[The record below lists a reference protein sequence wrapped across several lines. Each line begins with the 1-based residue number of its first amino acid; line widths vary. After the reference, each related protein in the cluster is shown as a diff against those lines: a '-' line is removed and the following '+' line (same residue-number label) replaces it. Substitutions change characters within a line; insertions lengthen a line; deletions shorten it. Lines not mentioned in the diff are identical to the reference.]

1 MKSHV
6 NLFTTVLQ
14 EAGQSC
20 GVNTSVD
27 LKTINRRLSKEG
39 ESFLTITLPAYEKDL
54 LQALDR
60 GRISSD
66 LFTGFRHAGGF
77 PLLFSG
83 FLRKI
88 FDEHGRIRDT
98 SSGLVKAIRS
108 LRQVLLFLSKIEL
121 DSSPDRV
128 KKVLDSYKITD
139 AELSSNPD
147 DFTFAFESA
156 HVLGLRNAAK
166 ATFGYYLN
174 EIEQRLYEDTVFRG
188 FHGPGAVADHTGNNA
203 RWGLNR
209 WTERLESILPAE
221 STLSC
226 NLHDYL
232 DQEFLWLSEEQEPP
246 VRVVTVPKTMK
257 GPRVIAIEPAHMQ
270 YVQQGL
276 FSVMTEVLKQPNHN
290 RLRSIMGWDDQEP
303 NRELARDWRCYATV
317 DLSEASDRVSFALV
331 RHLFSEWPLFWRA
344 IEASRSLRAEL
355 PDGEIVHLKKFASM
369 GSAMCFPIESMVF
382 TAIAVYAKWMTEGE
396 HILPSYRTVTKSLQ
410 TKFRVFGDDIIV
422 PKDWTP
428 NLLEVLSLCG
438 LKVNAHKS
446 FWTGKFRES
455 CGADWYDG
463 FDVSVVKIRA
473 TITPDKQDVPSIVR
487 GISLHNRFME
497 LGWLRS
503 AGAVEDILKSVR
515 PMHYAP
521 YGADVLALWTYD
533 DDLVAYGRHGHY
545 QCRTIRAFSLKYKYK
560 SDVLDGYG
568 ALRKYFA
575 KVEKSFVSHWD
586 YDILRLTV
594 DPTDAEHLL
603 RAGRPVHV
611 AMTVRNVV
619 IR

>member
-6 NLFTTVLQ
+6 NLFTTVLH
-14 EAGQSC
+14 EAGLYC
-20 GVNTSVD
+20 GVNTSAD
-27 LKTINRRLSKEG
+27 EKTVSRRLSKEG
-39 ESFLTITLPAYEKDL
+39 ESFLTISLPAYEKDL

-60 GRISSD
+60 GQITSD
-66 LFTGFRHAGGF
+66 LFTGFRRAGGF

-83 FLRKI
+83 FLRII
-88 FDEHGRIRDT
+88 FDSSGRIRDT
-98 SSGLVKAIRS
+98 SDSLVKAIRS

-121 DSSPDRV
+121 DSSPARV
-128 KKVLDSYKITD
+128 KKVLDSYKVTD
-139 AELSSNPD
+139 SELSFDPD
-147 DFTFAFESA
+147 NDMWA
-156 HVLGLRNAAK
+156 HDWVHVWGVRNAAK
-166 ATFGYYLN
+166 AAFGQFLDDV
-174 EIEQRLYEDTVFRG
+174 EQTLYEDAVFRG

-203 RWGLNR
+203 RWSLNR
-209 WTERLESILPAE
+209 WTERLEAVLPAE

-226 NLHDYL
+226 NLHDYM
-232 DQEFLWLSEEQEPP
+232 DQEYLWLSEDQEPP

-276 FSVMTEVLKQPNHN
+276 FSVMTEVLN
-290 RLRSIMGWDDQEP
+290 RPAHSRLKSTMGWNDQEP
-303 NRELARDWRCYATV
+303 NRALARDWQSYATV

-331 RHLFSEWPLFWRA
+331 RHLFESWPLFWGA

-355 PDGEIVHLKKFASM
+355 PDGEIIHLRKFASM

-382 TAIAVYAKWMTEGE
+382 TAIAVYAKWMTEDDY
-396 HILPSYRTVTKSLQ
+396 LTTSYRSVAGSLS
-410 TKFRVFGDDIIV
+410 TPFRVFGDDIIV
-422 PKDWTP
+422 PRSWTP
-428 NLLEVLSLCG
+428 NLLEVLGLCG

-463 FDVSVVKIRA
+463 FDVGVVKIRS

-497 LGWLRS
+497 LGWLKS
-503 AGAVEDILKSVR
+503 AEAVEDILKSVY
-515 PMHYAP
+515 PMPYAP
-521 YGADVLALWTYD
+521 YGTDVLALWTYD
-533 DDLVAYGRHGHY
+533 YSKVAFGRHEGY
-545 QCRTIRAFSLKYKYK
+545 QCLTIRAFSLKYLYK
-560 SDVLDGYG
+560 RDELDGYG

-575 KVEKSFVSHWD
+575 KIEKSHVSHWD
-586 YDILRLTV
+586 YDILRLAAN
-594 DPTDAEHLL
+594 PTDAEHLL

-611 AMTVRNVV
+611 TMRARYVV
-619 IR
+619 VH